1 MADTLVD
8 QMLAS
13 AAKAAGSSWGTIS
26 DDLRSFAQNLV
37 NDSKRIAADLATGKI
52 SPDEAKVQLQ
62 MLADYSDIVANYA
75 EDAVKAAAQASFNA
89 AIDTLWLAI
98 SAV

>member
-1 MADTLVD
+1 MANTLLD

-13 AAKAAGSSWGTIS
+13 AAKAAGGSWGTIS
-26 DDLRSFAQNLV
+26 GDLQSFAQNLL
-37 NDSKRIAADLATGKI
+37 NDSKRIAADLATAKI
-52 SPDEAKVQLQ
+52 SQDEAKVQLE

-75 EDAVKAAAQASFNA
+75 EDAVKAAAQAAFNA
-89 AIDTLWLAI
+89 AVDTLWLAI